1 MTLCFEFINDFNQ
14 LRGRSQ
20 YSLCYMCYM
29 CYTVL
34 HVLNGMVRKGK
45 GFSGQLVSSVS
56 NYKSFPTDDI
66 HKCLL
71 PSGFNLTLRAV
82 DALKALPLL
91 R

>member
-1 MTLCFEFINDFNQ
+1 MISISCEADHSTRCTACA
-14 LRGRSQ
+14 
-20 YSLCYMCYM
+20 SL

-45 GFSGQLVSSVS
+45 GFCGQPVSSVS
-56 NYKSFPTDDI
+56 NDKSFPTDDI